1 MYHGTEEEFELYAMG
16 RLTPER
22 GGRLEEHLLVCDP
35 CRQQMD
41 EAAAYCLTMRQELS
55 RPEKPAFW
63 FGWNWLRLPS
73 PAMAGVAMAA
83 ALLLLVVAGSVLLR
97 RGAPLVPLATIQ
109 LSAMRG
115 EMVVAAEAR
124 ETDMVLLDAAT
135 YAGNAEV
142 VDASGRP
149 VWKGP
154 LAEGGRLRVTKAL
167 AKGTY
172 FVRLFDGLKLT
183 REYGFQ
189 VR

>member
-22 GGRLEEHLLVCDP
+22 SGRLEGHLLVCDP

-55 RPEKPAFW
+55 KPEKPAFW

-97 RGAPLVPLATIQ
+97 RGTSLVPLATIQ

-115 EMVVAAEAR
+115 GMTVAAEAR
-124 ETDMVLLDAAT
+124 ETDMILLDAGS
-135 YAGNAEV
+135 YVGNVEV
-142 VDASGRP
+142 VNATGGP

-154 LAEGGRLRVTKAL
+154 MAAGGRLRVNKTL
-167 AKGTY
+167 AKGAY
-172 FVRLFDGLKLT
+172 FVRLYEGSKLV